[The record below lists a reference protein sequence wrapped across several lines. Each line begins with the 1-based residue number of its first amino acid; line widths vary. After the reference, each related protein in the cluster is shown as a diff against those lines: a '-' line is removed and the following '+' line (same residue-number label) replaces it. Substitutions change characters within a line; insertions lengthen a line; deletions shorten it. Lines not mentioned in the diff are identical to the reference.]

1 MKINFWYLHVYPAR
15 SVYCPLFHDSFVL
28 KPNLTFLCLMGY
40 PTLSSGSHMYILL
53 YSCRKSANNNNGNE
67 STGSDEESTT
77 SETSHK
83 YKDLIKVN
91 LLY

>member
-1 MKINFWYLHVYPAR
+1 
-15 SVYCPLFHDSFVL
+15 
-28 KPNLTFLCLMGY
+28 
-40 PTLSSGSHMYILL
+40 MYILL

-83 YKDLIKVN
+83 YKDLIKVY
-91 LLY
+91 LLYCYISLSLFILLCLAGTSHA